1 MFRKYESLYR
11 NGLPIVAHKIINHA
25 NTASKEIVATSLL
38 DSQLGK
44 TSQKIDFALQSRDHE
59 GERDT
64 IILQKRAM
72 HIPVEALAIKLR
84 RAFWHREKGARML
97 ATMKSSRSRL

>member
-11 NGLPIVAHKIINHA
+11 NGLPIVAHKITNHA
-25 NTASKEIVATSLL
+25 NTSSKEIVTTSLL
-38 DSQLGK
+38 GSQLANASK
-44 TSQKIDFALQSRDHE
+44 KIDSALLSKDHE
-59 GERDT
+59 RERDT
-64 IILQKRAM
+64 IVLQKRAM

-97 ATMKSSRSRL
+97 ATKKFSHPRL